1 MGEIMDYYDETF
13 EKALCAARGELVEG
27 LAPDWVEGPGETYDR
42 ACEELW
48 QARRD
53 LCDRTGIDWEDIALE
68 RIVNALDTLEQDLA
82 RRMFHAGIA
91 VARKENVKL

>member
-1 MGEIMDYYDETF
+1 MENDEEIF
-13 EKALCAARGELVEG
+13 EKVLCAARGELVEG
-27 LAPDWVEGPGETYDR
+27 LVPDWVEGPGETYDR

-53 LCDRTGIDWEDIALE
+53 LCDRTGIDWEDTALE

-91 VARKENVKL
+91 VARKGNAKL

>member
-1 MGEIMDYYDETF
+1 MENDEEIF
-13 EKALCAARGELVEG
+13 EKVLCAARGELVEG

-53 LCDRTGIDWEDIALE
+53 LCARTGIDWEDTALE
-68 RIVNALDTLEQDLA
+68 RIVNALDTLERDLA
-82 RRMFHAGIA
+82 RRMFRTGIA